1 MESKLFSQEVK
12 CSCWNTF
19 SGRFRAFF
27 SHALPYTAT
36 CYTVCIYLF
45 VCLFQQKFPPS
56 LIFIYCF
63 FSYFLPSCFFAPF
76 RSARSA
82 HFLDCTMAFV
92 DGLAFVQ
99 CSVNSMMVKIT
110 VKSYLNG
117 SLIWIY
123 RSNEI
128 AHRLRIEA
136 VEHIT
141 SKATHVSQNCAPNT
155 Q

>member
-1 MESKLFSQEVK
+1 MCVRTHFLVVFVPIFRMPTM
-12 CSCWNTF
+12 CIPTF
-19 SGRFRAFF
+19 T
-27 SHALPYTAT
+27 ALPL
-36 CYTVCIYLF
+36 CISCTYLF
-45 VCLFQQKFPPS
+45 ILSALTKVSPDVD
-56 LIFIYCF
+56 IYCF
-63 FSYFLPSCFFAPF
+63 FCYFLPSFLLVRSVPF
-76 RSARSA
+76 RPA
-82 HFLDCTMAFV
+82 HFLDWTIAFV

>member
-1 MESKLFSQEVK
+1 MCVRTHFLVVFVPIFPMPP
-12 CSCWNTF
+12 W
-19 SGRFRAFF
+19 
-27 SHALPYTAT
+27 TAT
-36 CYTVCIYLF
+36 FYTLRVYLYLF
-45 VCLFQQKFPPS
+45 MCLFQQKFSPS
-56 LIFIYCF
+56 HWYLFIV
-63 FSYFLPSCFFAPF
+63 SPSSSSALTSFHRAFPF
-76 RSARSA
+76 CSVRSA
-82 HFLDCTMAFV
+82 HFLDWTMAFV

-99 CSVNSMMVKIT
+99 CSVDSMMVKIT

-128 AHRLRIEA
+128 AQRLRIEA